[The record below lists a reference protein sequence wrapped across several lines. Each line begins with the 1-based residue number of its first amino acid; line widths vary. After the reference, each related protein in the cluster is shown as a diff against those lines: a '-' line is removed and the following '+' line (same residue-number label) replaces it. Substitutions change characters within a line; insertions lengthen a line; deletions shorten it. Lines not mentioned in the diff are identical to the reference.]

1 MDHKI
6 LTRKLGKYGICGKIC
21 YGLKVIFQTENNI
34 LNIDAFSEQKFT
46 NLLQLKC
53 GVPQG
58 SILGPR
64 QSVLFSQEYKKICF
78 NLQIMNWKR
87 FPNGLRLINFH

>member
-58 SILGPR
+58 TILGTL
-64 QSVLFSQEYKKICF
+64 LFP
-78 NLQIMNWKR
+78 L
-87 FPNGLRLINFH
+87 FPNTYH